1 MVVTERRDP
10 RIASEASTMEWGVP
24 SRRNHEVLIT
34 LSFISHIE
42 EEFLC
47 HSILLL
53 VIEAQLNDS
62 SFVAFR
68 EHRIGGN
75 ADSSVTLRPV
85 PSSGERGKDVDRE
98 KEREREKNVISP
110 QREIERG
117 KLGERDAYKDVER
130 ETEMDRRR
138 M

>member
-1 MVVTERRDP
+1 M
-10 RIASEASTMEWGVP
+10 
-24 SRRNHEVLIT
+24 
-34 LSFISHIE
+34 SFISLIE

-98 KEREREKNVISP
+98 REREREREKNVTSP
-110 QREIERG
+110 QREIARG
-117 KLGERDAYKDVER
+117 KLGER
-130 ETEMDRRR
+130 EMDRR